1 MSRHRNCI
9 PSSLSS
15 YITLPLPPRPLW
27 LKLVENRCNYATVK
41 CLALWTPPPMTHE
54 EEDPSDHHRIGF
66 PSQCGSPPAQQLR
79 QLLMTCVEHISH
91 SDLQSAAHILSLL

>member
-1 MSRHRNCI
+1 MNNIYTTLCWQIMSRHRNCI

-27 LKLVENRCNYATVK
+27 LKLVEYRCNYATVK
-41 CLALWTPPPMTHE
+41 Y
-54 EEDPSDHHRIGF
+54 PSDHHRIGF

-91 SDLQSAAHILSLL
+91 SDLQSAAHILSLR